1 MKRACWIG
9 CWLAVAAVAGSAH
22 GATFFVDAGAGN
34 DANAGTSAAQPFLT
48 IQKAIDE
55 AVVRTGPD
63 MIQIAEGQYPE
74 NLTIQDPDA
83 VTLSGASGV
92 EIVAAASSDA
102 IHIKLGDV
110 TISNLTVTGGKNGI
124 YAAGAEDAP
133 LHLTVRNV
141 ASVANAG
148 RGLRAVDVRDVTI
161 SDCRFLDNGNDDGIK
176 VVTKTLDRTSANLS
190 IRDTVVSGCGDDGI
204 DLELLNDVRLTNVLV
219 ENTLGDDGL
228 SIDDS
233 ASVSL
238 VDCVFANSSADG
250 LDLDDTQSIRVVNV
264 ISTGNGESG
273 LEIAISGA
281 LKLSG
286 ITSENNGEPDI
297 LP

>member
-1 MKRACWIG
+1 M
-9 CWLAVAAVAGSAH
+9 SP
-22 GATFFVDAGAGN
+22 
-34 DANAGTSAAQPFLT
+34 S
-48 IQKAIDE
+48 
-55 AVVRTGPD
+55 RT
-63 MIQIAEGQYPE
+63 
-74 NLTIQDPDA
+74 
-83 VTLSGASGV
+83 
-92 EIVAAASSDA
+92 
-102 IHIKLGDV
+102 
-110 TISNLTVTGGKNGI
+110 
-124 YAAGAEDAP
+124 
-133 LHLTVRNV
+133 
-141 ASVANAG
+141 
-148 RGLRAVDVRDVTI
+148 
-161 SDCRFLDNGNDDGIK
+161 CRFLDNGNDDGIK

-190 IRDTVVSGCGDDGI
+190 IRDTFISGCGDDGI